1 MIEAAENV
9 AQHYNISR
17 NDQDL
22 FAARS
27 HRFVATHFNN
37 GDINREIV
45 PLTIKGALFD
55 RDESLKQNLTG
66 RVYTDYVQYYQMVQ
80 LQLVIVA

>member
-27 HRFVATHFNN
+27 HRLVATHFNN

-45 PLTIKGALFD
+45 PLTIK
-55 RDESLKQNLTG
+55 RS
-66 RVYTDYVQYYQMVQ
+66 VV
-80 LQLVIVA
+80 

>member
-27 HRFVATHFNN
+27 HRLVATHFNN

-45 PLTIKGALFD
+45 LTIKGALFD
-55 RDESLKQNLTG
+55 RDESLKPNLTE

>member
-22 FAARS
+22 FAD
-27 HRFVATHFNN
+27 V
-37 GDINREIV
+37 V
-45 PLTIKGALFD
+45 
-55 RDESLKQNLTG
+55 
-66 RVYTDYVQYYQMVQ
+66 MVCGN
-80 LQLVIVA
+80 AF